1 LVVNGLEVRSVVSVG
16 SLRLDVSLVVAAGE
30 VVALL
35 GPNGAGKTTLLRTI
49 AGLAALE
56 DGSIRLDGV
65 VLDDPAA
72 DVFARPE
79 ARSVG
84 VVFQQY
90 RLVPTMSAR
99 ENVAFGLRARGVR
112 KAAARSSADA
122 WLERVGLGGLGDRL
136 PPQLSGGQAQR
147 VALARALAVEPKA
160 LLLDEPLAALD
171 ARTRSQVRR
180 DLRLYLDAF
189 AGPALI
195 VTHDP
200 VDAHVLADRVIVMEA
215 GRVVQEGTLVDI
227 ASHPRSP
234 YVADLVGVN
243 LVNGMVQGGVLTADG
258 GGRLIVTGDHDGAAR
273 AVIRPQAIAL
283 HATQPHGSPR
293 NCWSTR
299 VADIDTYSDRVRV
312 RLDAPLPVVAEITPG
327 ALVDL
332 SLRVGSDVWVSV
344 KATEIAVFPA

>member
-1 LVVNGLEVRSVVSVG
+1 M
-16 SLRLDVSLVVAAGE
+16 RLDVSLAVAPGE

-35 GPNGAGKTTLLRTI
+35 GPNGAGKTTLLRAI
-49 AGLAALE
+49 AGLAALD
-56 DGSIRLDGV
+56 DGSIRLGGV
-65 VLDDPAA
+65 TFDDPVGDIFVRA
-72 DVFARPE
+72 E

-84 VVFQQY
+84 MVFQQY
-90 RLVPTMSAR
+90 RLVPTLSAR

-112 KAAARSSADA
+112 RADA
-122 WLERVGLGGLGDRL
+122 RATADGWLERVGLGEMGDRL

-147 VALARALAVEPKA
+147 VALARALAIEPNV

-180 DLRLYLDAF
+180 DLRSYLDAF
-189 AGPALI
+189 VGPSLI

-200 VDAHVLADRVIVMEA
+200 VDAHALADRVIVIEA
-215 GRVVQEGTLVDI
+215 GRLVQDGTLADM
-227 ASHPRSP
+227 AAHPRSP

-243 LVNGMVQGGVLTADG
+243 LVNGVVRDGVLTADG
-258 GGRLIVTGDHDGAAR
+258 GGRLVVTGHYDGAAR

-283 HATQPHGSPR
+283 HASEPHGSPR
-293 NCWSTR
+293 NCWLTR
-299 VADIDTYSDRVRV
+299 VSDIDTYSDRVRV

-327 ALVDL
+327 ALADL
-332 SLRVGSDVWVSV
+332 SLRVGADVWVSV

>member
-1 LVVNGLEVRSVVSVG
+1 VTGLEVRSVLSLG
-16 SLRLDVSLVVAAGE
+16 SLRLDATLAVAAGE

-56 DGSIRLDGV
+56 NGSIHLGGA
-65 VLDDPAA
+65 VLDDPAT
-72 DVFARPE
+72 DVFVRPE
-79 ARSVG
+79 NRSIG

-90 RLVPTMSAR
+90 RLVSTLSAR

-112 KAAARSSADA
+112 KVAARVSADA
-122 WLERVGLGGLGDRL
+122 WLERVGLKGVGDRL
-136 PPQLSGGQAQR
+136 APQLSGGQAQR
-147 VALARALAVEPKA
+147 VALARALAIAPKA

-180 DLRLYLDAF
+180 DLRSYLDAF
-189 AGPALI
+189 AGPAII

-215 GRVVQEGTLVDI
+215 GRVVQEGVLADI
-227 ASHPRSP
+227 AAHPKSP

-243 LVNGMVQGGVLTADG
+243 LVNGVVAGGVLTADR
-258 GGRLIVTGDHDGAAR
+258 GGRLIVTGDYEGAAR

-283 HATQPHGSPR
+283 HASEPHGSPR
-293 NCWSTR
+293 NCWLTR

-312 RLDAPLPVVAEITPG
+312 RLDAPLPVVAEITAG
-327 ALVDL
+327 ALADL
-332 SLRVGSDVWVSV
+332 SLRAGAEVWVSV